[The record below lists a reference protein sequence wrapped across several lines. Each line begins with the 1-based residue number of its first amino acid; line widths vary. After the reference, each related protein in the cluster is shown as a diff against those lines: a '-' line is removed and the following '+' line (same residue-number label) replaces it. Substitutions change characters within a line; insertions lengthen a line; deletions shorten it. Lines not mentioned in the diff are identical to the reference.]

1 MEMNGNRVR
10 ERRFPAMFQ
19 TAVPSGRCCRERNAP
34 SEQKIQDCVWYTLD
48 EDGERAVFDLD
59 EPIME
64 NLEVNVDKNLQK
76 PLNFTADVL

>member
-1 MEMNGNRVR
+1 MGGLTDLIFIE
-10 ERRFPAMFQ
+10 ESFP
-19 TAVPSGRCCRERNAP
+19 
-34 SEQKIQDCVWYTLD
+34 
-48 EDGERAVFDLD
+48 AVFDLD